1 MAAATPTD
9 DSLTKHQD
17 AAAAAVR
24 ATSGGRLNFAHVL
37 LFEWIKL
44 RSLRSNWITLASASV
59 VISAFGVLAAVVA
72 AGRAASQG
80 GSARLLGAPNPLDT
94 VLTGSY
100 FALLIIGVLGA
111 LLGAREYSSGMIRL
125 TLTAVPGRLN
135 VLWARVL
142 VFAAVVASA
151 VVLGVLVAF
160 VAGMQVLSS
169 GGGPTAA
176 WSDPGVAR
184 ALLGTVGYLIGIG
197 LLGLSLG
204 VLLRS
209 IAASIGVLV
218 GGVLVI
224 PAILGA
230 LLPES
235 WKDALKYLPSNAGNS
250 FTTLTPPPGN
260 LGIAAG
266 AAVFTLWVIAAVFA
280 AAVSLR
286 TRDA

>member
-1 MAAATPTD
+1 
-9 DSLTKHQD
+9 
-17 AAAAAVR
+17 
-24 ATSGGRLNFAHVL
+24 
-37 LFEWIKL
+37 
-44 RSLRSNWITLASASV
+44 V

-72 AGRAASQG
+72 AGRAATQG

-151 VVLGVLVAF
+151 VVLGVLVAYL
-160 VAGMQVLSS
+160 AGMQVLSS
-169 GGGPTAA
+169 GGRPTVA
-176 WSDPGVAR
+176 WSDPGVPR

-209 IAASIGVLV
+209 VAASIGVLV
-218 GGVLVI
+218 GGVLVV

-230 LLPES
+230 LLPDS
-235 WKDALKYLPSNAGNS
+235 WNTALQYLPSNAGNS
-250 FTTLTPPPGN
+250 FTTMNPPSGN
-260 LGIAAG
+260 LSVGAG
-266 AAVFTLWVIAAVFA
+266 AVVFILWVVAAIFA